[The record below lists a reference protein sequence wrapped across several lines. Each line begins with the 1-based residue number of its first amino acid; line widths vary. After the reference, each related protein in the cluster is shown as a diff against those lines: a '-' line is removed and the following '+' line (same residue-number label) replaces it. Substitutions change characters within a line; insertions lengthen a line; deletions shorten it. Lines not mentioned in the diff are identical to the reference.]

1 MAVKAKSKDKTLN
14 MVYSLGAA
22 VVILGALFKIN
33 HLSLFGIDGS
43 IVLGAGLIV
52 EAFIFV
58 VFAFDPPKGEY
69 EWENVY
75 PQLLD
80 ESSAPVKKE
89 VKIQPEKEIK
99 EAEVSLSAKLDEML
113 STAKLDVNVLE
124 KLRKGI
130 ENFGAAVD
138 GINKTVEAHAA
149 TDNYK
154 DQLYIAS
161 SHLEN
166 LNALYQLQ
174 LDNGKKYVEASQKYV
189 DDLSRSEEGA
199 ASFQKQ
205 LHLASSHLENLNS
218 LYQLQLDNGKK
229 YVEANQKYVDDLS
242 KSEESTISFQQQ
254 LAELTANLNNLNK
267 VYGGMLN
274 AMKA

>member
-1 MAVKAKSKDKTLN
+1 MAAKANSKDRVLN

-33 HLSLFGIDGS
+33 HLSIGPLTGS
-43 IVLGAGLIV
+43 WVLGIGLVV

-69 EWENVY
+69 EWEKAY
-75 PQLLD
+75 PELLD
-80 ESSAPVKKE
+80 GKPAERKVKAPLQE
-89 VKIQPEKEIK
+89 PLLK
-99 EAEVSLSAKLDEML
+99 EAEISLSDKLDKMLSEAKLDANL
-113 STAKLDVNVLE
+113 LDR
-124 KLRKGI
+124 LRLGI
-130 ENFGAAVD
+130 ENFGSAVE
-138 GINKTVEAHAA
+138 GINKTVEANTA
-149 TDNYK
+149 TEKYK
-154 DQLYIAS
+154 DQLYMAS

-174 LDNGKKYVEASQKYV
+174 LENGRKYT
-189 DDLSRSEEGA
+189 
-199 ASFQKQ
+199 
-205 LHLASSHLENLNS
+205 
-218 LYQLQLDNGKK
+218 
-229 YVEANQKYVDDLS
+229 EANQKYIDDLS
-242 KSEESTISFQQQ
+242 KAGENSTAFQEQ